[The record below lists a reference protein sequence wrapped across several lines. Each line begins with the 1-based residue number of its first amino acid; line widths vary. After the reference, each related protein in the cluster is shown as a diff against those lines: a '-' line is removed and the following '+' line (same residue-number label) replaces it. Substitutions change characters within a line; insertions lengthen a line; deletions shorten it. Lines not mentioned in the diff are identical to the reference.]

1 MTFVTVASFDNY
13 IEANIILGKLQNEG
27 LDAFLRDEYTVT
39 IDPILTNAIGGIKL
53 TVMEKDVQEARR
65 LLAAFAAEKRA
76 LLECPY
82 CNSHNVEYISNP
94 AKSGNWF
101 TALVSFFISS
111 YAVSVKKSY
120 HCFSCGRDFEELKEG
135 EETKP

>member
-1 MTFVTVASFDNY
+1 MNFVTVATFDNY

-27 LDAFLRDEYTVT
+27 VEAFLRDEYTVT

-53 TVMEKDVQEARR
+53 TVMEQDVEEARR

-82 CNSHNVEYISNP
+82 CQSQNVEYISNP
-94 AKSGNWF
+94 AKSGNWLS
-101 TALVSFFISS
+101 AILSFFISS
-111 YAVSVKKSY
+111 YPVSIKKSY
-120 HCFSCGRDFEELKEG
+120 HCFNCGRDFDELKEN
-135 EETKP
+135 